1 MTIQF
6 HRSRFLHTSFAA
18 LLLIGAESSLA
29 QTQWCNNTFGLH
41 ATNTTQ
47 GVSSNI
53 CTSTA
58 QEFIS
63 GINNN
68 FGLLTYTNT
77 DAVTINGVFN
87 NVNIDLSSAA
97 NSTTVSVSIPQLGV
111 TQSFVGTT
119 RLDAQQQLVSYL
131 QKNNILGQILKYQA
145 MNFPTSVI
153 SGMGGLMPTMIA
165 QDFSTTM
172 NTSSKIATV
181 SQTGKEGNLVGLGLN
196 YGSYSVSGSSNQI
209 TTTTLPLSYSIRSD
223 SDSRRELT
231 LSLPITQVSVGEAK
245 SYHTGFGA
253 SYRMP
258 VKDNWTLVPAARYS
272 VVASI
277 DQATAAT
284 LMSGSIS
291 SNYVISTE
299 KLDLAIGNMLGYYK
313 TGNFSA
319 GDYSVNPDI
328 TQVATR
334 NGVLLSQPV
343 TLWGEPLAFEYSLI
357 DTRYIGNDKPFLD
370 NMQEAGFTV
379 GTNKKVATT
388 KSFSRFG
395 ISYITGPSTNGFQVN
410 AGYWF

>member
-1 MTIQF
+1 MVAQF
-6 HRSRFLHTSFAA
+6 HHSRFLHISLAA
-18 LLLIGAESSLA
+18 FLLIGAESSLA

-58 QEFIS
+58 QEFVS

-87 NVNIDLSSAA
+87 NVNIDLNSAA
-97 NSTTVSVSIPQLGV
+97 SSTTVSVSIPQLGV
-111 TQSFVGTT
+111 TQSFTGTT
-119 RLDAQQQLVSYL
+119 RLEAQQQLVTYL

-145 MNFPTSVI
+145 MNSPTSVI

-181 SQTGKEGNLVGLGLN
+181 SQTGKEGNLVGIGLN
-196 YGSYSVSGSSNQI
+196 YGSYNVSGSSNQI

-223 SDSRRELT
+223 SDPRREFT
-231 LSLPITQVSVGEAK
+231 LSLPITEVKVGEAK
-245 SYHTGFGA
+245 SYHTGLGA

-284 LMSGSIS
+284 LMSGSLS
-291 SNYVISTE
+291 SNYVITME
-299 KLDLAIGNMLGYYK
+299 KVDVAIGNMLGYYK

-343 TLWGEPLAFEYSLI
+343 TLWEHPFAFEYSLI
-357 DTRYIGNDKPFLD
+357 DTRYIGSDKPFLD
-370 NMQEAGFTV
+370 NMQELGFTV
-379 GTNKKVATT
+379 GTDKKVATS

-395 ISYITGPSTNGFQVN
+395 VSYITSPSTNGFQVN